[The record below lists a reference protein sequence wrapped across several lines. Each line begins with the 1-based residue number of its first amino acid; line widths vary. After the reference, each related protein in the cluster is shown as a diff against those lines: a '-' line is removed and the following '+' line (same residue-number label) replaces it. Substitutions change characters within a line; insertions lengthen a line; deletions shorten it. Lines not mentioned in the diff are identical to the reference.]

1 MLLNF
6 QDDIK
11 NFRQEKKMVTLNNPN
26 MTVNISE
33 VGAEMQNLIFNGNE
47 YLWQGWKAIWAG
59 RAPLMFP
66 ICGGLKD
73 DKFIYDGKEYTLQKH
88 GYARFTTFEV
98 ENTSDTEVTFLHTS
112 NAETLVSYP
121 FTYELRVTYALTE
134 NGICVTYKVKNTDS
148 KTMYFS
154 IGSHEAYATPEG
166 IEDYD
171 VIFPQNETLRATI
184 LDGNLL
190 EKNSIPIITDCTT
203 LPLYDKY
210 FLIDALVF
218 KDLKS
223 KSATLRN
230 RKTGR
235 SVHVE
240 FPNKPYF
247 LLWHKHGAPYICL
260 EPWAGIQDP
269 QETDYDIT
277 KKEGII
283 ALDAGNTY
291 EVSHKIT
298 LGE

>member
-1 MLLNF
+1 M
-6 QDDIK
+6 IK
-11 NFRQEKKMVTLNNPN
+11 LQNTEIKLE
-26 MTVNISE
+26 ISE
-33 VGAEMQNLIFNGNE
+33 KGAEMQSLVKNGNE
-47 YLWQGWKAIWAG
+47 YLWQGLKEIWAG

-73 DKFIYDGKEYTLQKH
+73 DKFIYNGKEYTLEKH
-88 GYARFTTFEV
+88 GYARFKTFKIEKL
-98 ENTSDTEVTFLHTS
+98 TDTEVTLLHCS
-112 NAETLVSYP
+112 DDETLASYP
-121 FTYELRVTYALTE
+121 FAYELRVTYFLTKDGVKITY
-134 NGICVTYKVKNTDS
+134 NVTNKDDR
-148 KTMYFS
+148 TMYFS
-154 IGSHEAYATPEG
+154 IGSHEGYSTPEG

-190 EKNSIPIITDCTT
+190 EKNSIPIIKNSAT

-235 SVHVE
+235 FVKVD
-240 FPNKPYF
+240 FPEKPYF

-269 QETDYDIT
+269 QETSYDIT
-277 KKEGII
+277 NKEGII
-283 ALDAGNTY
+283 SLDAGKTY
-291 EVSHKIT
+291 EVSHCISV
-298 LGE
+298 GEEE